1 MRSPGRDV
9 PRLTIITPV
18 YNEAEN
24 LDAYASAVEETIL
37 SRGDLDAR
45 ILLVDDGS
53 SDDSWAKIVELT
65 RRSVRFSGLRLSRN
79 FGVHI
84 ALAAGFD
91 NVGEDADIVAVLA
104 CDLQDPPLTVL
115 EFVAR
120 WREGADIVWGAR
132 RERAD
137 SGWRRIASHTLDRIL
152 RLYAMPRDSK
162 FRTGSFLLIDRVVLE
177 CFLKCREHNRVTFA
191 LVAWT
196 GFSQDVVYYDR
207 QARLRGRSGWSLGR
221 MISTAYDVF
230 IGFSPFPARV
240 LTGLGFALFG
250 ISILVLIYLVTEW
263 FVKNVQPG
271 WTGIMALITVF
282 FGILFMMVGMIAEY
296 LYRIFIETKARPLY
310 FVASRTHPRRED
322 STQDA

>member
-91 NVGEDADIVAVLA
+91 NVGEDANIVAVLA
-104 CDLQDPPLTVL
+104 CDLQDPPPTVL

-120 WREGADIVWGAR
+120 WREGADIV
-132 RERAD
+132 
-137 SGWRRIASHTLDRIL
+137 
-152 RLYAMPRDSK
+152 
-162 FRTGSFLLIDRVVLE
+162 
-177 CFLKCREHNRVTFA
+177 
-191 LVAWT
+191 
-196 GFSQDVVYYDR
+196 
-207 QARLRGRSGWSLGR
+207 
-221 MISTAYDVF
+221 
-230 IGFSPFPARV
+230 
-240 LTGLGFALFG
+240 
-250 ISILVLIYLVTEW
+250 
-263 FVKNVQPG
+263 
-271 WTGIMALITVF
+271 
-282 FGILFMMVGMIAEY
+282 
-296 LYRIFIETKARPLY
+296 
-310 FVASRTHPRRED
+310 
-322 STQDA
+322 